1 MEVKENYK
9 TVKIS
14 MKCDKCKIGYME
26 RYGNTVLAS
35 DPPKYA
41 HKCNYCGHIENYN
54 VEYPHLGVEKIED
67 DVEEIWGKN
76 YTNEDDWEPDT
87 NDTIKAIVR
96 CLFEC
101 VEDLKDLGYSY
112 DDFY

>member
-1 MEVKENYK
+1 MEVKENVK
-9 TVKIS
+9 NVKIS
-14 MKCDKCKIGYME
+14 MKYDKCKVGYME

-35 DPPKYA
+35 DTPKYA

-54 VEYPHLGVEKIED
+54 VEYPHLSFEKIED
-67 DVEEIWGKN
+67 DNED
-76 YTNEDDWEPDT
+76 EDDWEPDT
-87 NDTIKAIVR
+87 NDAIKAIVR